1 MSFSTSFVSRPGLDY
16 VDLSLGVLVGA
27 LLSQPAVRNTL
38 WVWAL
43 SKVAVAAY
51 VSLGLTLLSLFGS
64 WYAEHSQFVLK
75 R

>member
-1 MSFSTSFVSRPGLDY
+1 M
-16 VDLSLGVLVGA
+16 GV
-27 LLSQPAVRNTL
+27 
-38 WVWAL
+38 AL

-75 R
+75 SIMIYYIDANIKFVKL